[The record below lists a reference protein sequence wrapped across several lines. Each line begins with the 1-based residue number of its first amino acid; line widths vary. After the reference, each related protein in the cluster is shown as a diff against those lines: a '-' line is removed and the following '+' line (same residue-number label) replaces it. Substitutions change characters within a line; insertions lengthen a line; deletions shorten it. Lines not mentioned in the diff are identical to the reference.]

1 MAKSGLIPSGARIR
15 VIGLGGSGCNAVTR
29 MVREQLHGVEMV
41 AMNTDAQHLEITE
54 SMHRVQLGEKLT
66 RGLGSGGD
74 HTVGRQAAEE
84 SRDVIKDTVDGSD
97 MIFIAAGMGGGTG
110 TGSAALVAEMAKK
123 TGALTIAVVT
133 RPFSFEGAHRS

>member
-97 MIFIAAGMGGGTG
+97 MIFKTEGSGNHGNGQGAG
-110 TGSAALVAEMAKK
+110 L
-123 TGALTIAVVT
+123 
-133 RPFSFEGAHRS
+133 FSHLCY